1 MLDFEA
7 PPIESA
13 QMRRAGRELLSLAL
27 MDTRNHSLR
36 WMSAIEAA
44 LPGFEVPEGQ
54 REGLSPPLWSLGHL
68 AWYQEH
74 WISCNVQRQRGAQ
87 ADPGSLRLASIEAGS
102 DRLFD
107 PTLVTPEARWL
118 LPLRDP
124 QFIRQYLADTL
135 ETTLELLDHANEDDD
150 ALYFFRLALFHEDAR
165 LESFAEMAQTLGFD
179 AGLTPVLGTLAS
191 RAPLLFP
198 STRWL
203 LGSPP
208 GGFAFD
214 NERPAHEHSVP
225 EFEID
230 AQAVTWGQ
238 YCEFVED
245 GGYDDERHWSPEG
258 WAWVQRE
265 GRRTPRHVDQMRQS
279 VLMQRFGKMTRV
291 PMSQPAMHVSWYEA
305 DAWCRWAGRRL
316 PTELEWEVAAQQ
328 GQSRGVRYGQVWEWT
343 AGSFRPYP
351 GFVPGPEAQYSQAA
365 FGSHKVLRGGSFAT
379 QERLRNVKHRRFLL
393 PQRDDAFSGFR
404 SVSL

>member
-7 PPIESA
+7 PPIESS
-13 QMRRAGRELLSLAL
+13 QMRRAGRDLLSLAL
-27 MDTRNHSLR
+27 MDSRNHSLR

-44 LPGFEVPEGQ
+44 LPGFAVSENL
-54 REGLSPPLWSLGHL
+54 RDGLMPPLWSLGHL

-74 WISCNVQRQRGAQ
+74 WISRNVQRQRGTQ
-87 ADPGSLRLASIEAGS
+87 ADPTALRLASIEPRA
-102 DRLFD
+102 DQLFD
-107 PTLVTPEARWL
+107 PSVVSPELRWRIE
-118 LPLRDP
+118 LPEP
-124 QFIRQYLADTL
+124 QAIRQYLADTL
-135 ETTLELLDHANEDDD
+135 ETTLELLDHASEDDD
-150 ALYFFRLALFHEDAR
+150 ALYFFRLALFHEDAQ
-165 LESFAEMAQTLGFD
+165 LEAFAELSQTLGFD
-179 AGLTPVLGTLAS
+179 ASLTPTIGTLAS
-191 RAPLLFP
+191 RAPVLFP
-198 STRWL
+198 ATRWL

-214 NERPAHEHSVP
+214 NEQPAHEHRVP

-230 AQAVTWGQ
+230 AQPVTWGQ

-279 VLMQRFGKMTRV
+279 VLMQRFGRMTRV
-291 PMSQPAMHVSWYEA
+291 PMTQPAMHVSWYEA
-305 DAWCRWAGRRL
+305 DAWCRWAQRRL
-316 PTELEWEVAAQQ
+316 PTELEWEVAAHQ
-328 GQSRGVRYGQVWEWT
+328 GASRGVRFGQVWEWT

-351 GFVPGPEAQYSQAA
+351 GFVPGPDAQYSQAA

-379 QERLRNVKHRRFLL
+379 NERMRNAKYRRFLL
-393 PQRDDAFSGFR
+393 PQRDDTFSGFR
-404 SVSL
+404 SAAL